1 MKKLIA
7 VLTIVAALALNAT
20 AQTPT
25 AQAADALDAAVAN
38 AQVAAV
44 NTNAATL
51 SQAQVAQVNTFV
63 DGLLPYIPAA
73 DIPLAGKIIGYLG
86 VVAVIGRLLKGYV
99 ATNGSVTGTLWHFAA
114 GILFN
119 HTPNPPATG
128 ANSQGAGAR
137 AQRLGLFL
145 CLGMA
150 ALLFTGC
157 KSEQMLNNTTGDGV
171 NIHLIVPIPG
181 TQADLISV
189 QLQGGIYKNTS
200 LIQPTSTN
208 KIYTASLAINS
219 KTVQADSVAG
229 NVGGTNTAVATVLA
243 GSRDVNAITTG
254 DATVNDATNTLNAT
268 SVQ

>member
-1 MKKLIA
+1 
-7 VLTIVAALALNAT
+7 
-20 AQTPT
+20 
-25 AQAADALDAAVAN
+25 
-38 AQVAAV
+38 
-44 NTNAATL
+44 
-51 SQAQVAQVNTFV
+51 
-63 DGLLPYIPAA
+63 
-73 DIPLAGKIIGYLG
+73 
-86 VVAVIGRLLKGYV
+86 
-99 ATNGSVTGTLWHFAA
+99 
-114 GILFN
+114 
-119 HTPNPPATG
+119 
-128 ANSQGAGAR
+128 
-137 AQRLGLFL
+137 L
-145 CLGMA
+145 CLGLS

-200 LIQPTSTN
+200 LIQPTGTN

-254 DATVNDATNTLNAT
+254 DATVSDATNTLNAT